1 MNDILK
7 QIQSKIDSRIL
18 IDYDMKKST
27 WFRAGGYS
35 KELLKKDAKVVALD
49 RDSKVIEIAN
59 KLKSKFRRS

>member
-35 KELLKKDAKVVALD
+35 KGYTIVNNIRDLKTIIRA
-49 RDSKVIEIAN
+49 
-59 KLKSKFRRS
+59 